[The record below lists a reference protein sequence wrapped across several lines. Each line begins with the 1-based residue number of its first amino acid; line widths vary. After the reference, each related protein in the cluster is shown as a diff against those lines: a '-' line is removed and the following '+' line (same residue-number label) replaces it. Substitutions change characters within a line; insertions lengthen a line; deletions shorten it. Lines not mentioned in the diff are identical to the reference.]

1 MGAAQNSKDT
11 AFFGGI
17 GSKFPKSFLDS
28 GDFDS
33 QEDEE
38 VEQEEEFLVD
48 FDEEQVEKNTSK
60 DSFSVVVDGEN
71 YVIDDI
77 DPLMLE
83 GDDFDMLYDDDLL
96 KRGKRSCRSNAKSRP
111 CCPS

>member
-1 MGAAQNSKDT
+1 M
-11 AFFGGI
+11 
-17 GSKFPKSFLDS
+17 
-28 GDFDS
+28 
-33 QEDEE
+33 
-38 VEQEEEFLVD
+38 VD

-83 GDDFDMLYDDDLL
+83 GDDFDMLYDVPVENG
-96 KRGKRSCRSNAKSRP
+96 GKLVVAKQLQSRP
-111 CCPS
+111 RCLS